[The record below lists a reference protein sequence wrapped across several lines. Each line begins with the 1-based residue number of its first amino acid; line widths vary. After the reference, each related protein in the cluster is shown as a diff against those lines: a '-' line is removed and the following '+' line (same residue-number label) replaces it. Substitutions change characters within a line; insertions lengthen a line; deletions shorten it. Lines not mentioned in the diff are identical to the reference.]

1 MHDAGRRCNTDGY
14 MLTLVENGDL
24 YAPEKR
30 GRSSV
35 LLVDGKIGLVGDIDR
50 GAVEATGLPVE
61 VIDATGCVVT
71 PGLIDP
77 HEHLLGGSGEGG
89 FSTQTPEITLSE
101 IVGAGI
107 TTVVGCLGVDT
118 TMKTLAGLLAKVK
131 GLCEEGLTAR
141 MWTGGYNVPPTTITG
156 TVRNDIMFVAEIIG
170 CGEVAISDERS
181 TEPEPREL
189 AKVVNDAH
197 NGGMLSGKAGVTH
210 FHVGDSERRMQCLRE
225 ITDRS
230 RFQTCPE
237 WLYATHIQRSEELMC
252 EAIDLARQGVT
263 IDIDV
268 MDRDLLKWLR
278 FYQQHRGPME
288 RLTISSDASQS
299 SPDVVLDQLRS
310 CVLEG
315 GFPLE
320 QVLPLATRN
329 TAEVLQLRSKGTLE
343 PGKDGDLLILKPGSL
358 ELHSVISRGKRM
370 MAEGELL
377 VSERFLEDTERR
389 IELHGQKN

>member
-1 MHDAGRRCNTDGY
+1 

-35 LLVDGKIGLVGDIDR
+35 LLVDGKIGLVGDVDR
-50 GAVEATGLPVE
+50 GALEATGLPVQ
-61 VIDATGCVVT
+61 VIDASGCVVT

-101 IVGAGI
+101 IVAGGI

-118 TMKTLAGLLAKVK
+118 TMKTLPGLLAKVK

-181 TEPEPREL
+181 TEPAPREL
-189 AKVVNDAH
+189 ARVVNDAH

-230 RFQTCPE
+230 RFQICPE
-237 WLYATHIQRSEELMC
+237 WLYATHIQRSEDLMC

-263 IDIDV
+263 VDIDV

-278 FYQQHRGPME
+278 FYQQHRGPLE

-299 SPDVVLDQLRS
+299 SPNVVLDQLRS

-343 PGKDGDLLILKPGSL
+343 PGKDGDLLILEPGSL
-358 ELHSVISRGKRM
+358 ELQSVISRGKRM

-377 VSERFLEDTERR
+377 ASEKFLEDTERR

>member
-1 MHDAGRRCNTDGY
+1 

-50 GAVEATGLPVE
+50 RAVESTGLPVE

-197 NGGMLSGKAGVTH
+197 NGGMLSGKAGLTH

-230 RFQTCPE
+230 RFQIRPE

-263 IDIDV
+263 VDIDV

-278 FYQQHRGPME
+278 FYRQHRGPLE

-299 SPDVVLDQLRS
+299 SPNVVLDQLRS

-315 GFPLE
+315 RFPLE

-329 TAEVLQLRSKGTLE
+329 TAEVLQLRSKGTVE
-343 PGKDGDLLILKPGSL
+343 PGKDGDLLILEPGSL
-358 ELHSVISRGKRM
+358 ELQSVIARGKRM

-377 VSERFLEDTERR
+377 ASERFLEDTERR

>member
-1 MHDAGRRCNTDGY
+1 
-14 MLTLVENGDL
+14 MLTLIENGEL

-35 LLVDGKIGLVGDIDR
+35 LLVDGKIGLVGGIDR
-50 GAVEATGLPVE
+50 SAVEASGLPVE
-61 VIDATGCVVT
+61 VIDAHGCLVT

-77 HEHLLGGSGEGG
+77 HEHLLGGSGEDG

-101 IVGAGI
+101 IVEGGI

-131 GLCEEGLTAR
+131 ALCEEGLTAR

-156 TVRNDIMFVAEIIG
+156 TVRNDILFIAEIIG

-189 AKVVNDAH
+189 ARLVNDAH

-210 FHVGDSERRMQCLRE
+210 FHVGDAERRMQCLRD

-230 RFQTCPE
+230 RFQVRHE
-237 WLYATHIQRSEELMC
+237 WLYATHVQRSEELMC
-252 EAIDLARQGVT
+252 EAIDLARQGIT
-263 IDIDV
+263 LDIDV
-268 MDRDLLKWLR
+268 VDHDLIKWLR
-278 FYQQHRGPME
+278 FYHQHHGPAD
-288 RLTISSDASQS
+288 RLTISSDASES
-299 SPDVVLDQLRS
+299 SPGTVLDQLRS

-320 QVLPLATRN
+320 QVLPFATKN
-329 TAEVLQLRSKGTLE
+329 TARVLQLRSKGCLE
-343 PGKDGDLLILKPGSL
+343 PGKDGDLLVLEPKSL
-358 ELHSVISRGKRM
+358 QLREVIARGKRM
-370 MAEGELL
+370 MAEGELK
-377 VSERFLEDTERR
+377 VSEKFLEDTERR
-389 IELHGQKN
+389 VELHGQKN

>member
-1 MHDAGRRCNTDGY
+1 
-14 MLTLVENGDL
+14 MLTLVENGEI

-30 GRSSV
+30 GRGSI
-35 LLVDGKIGLVGDIDR
+35 LLVDGKIGRIGQIDR
-50 GAVEATGLPVE
+50 SAIERTGLEVE
-61 VIDATGCVVT
+61 VIDASGCIVT

-77 HEHLLGGSGEGG
+77 HEHLLGGSGEEG

-101 IVGAGI
+101 IASAGI

-131 GLCEEGLTAR
+131 ALCEEGLTAR

-156 TVRNDIMFVAEIIG
+156 TVRNDIMFIAEVIG
-170 CGEVAISDERS
+170 CGELAISDERS

-197 NGGMLSGKAGVTH
+197 NGGMLSGKCGVTH

-230 RFQTCPE
+230 RFQVRPE
-237 WLYATHIQRSEELMC
+237 WLYATHVQRSEDLMC

-263 IDIDV
+263 VDIDV
-268 MDRDLLKWLR
+268 VDHDLVKWLR
-278 FYQQHRGPME
+278 FYQQHHGPND
-288 RLTISSDASQS
+288 RLTISSDASES
-299 SPDVVLDQLRS
+299 SPKTVLDQLRA

-315 GFPLE
+315 GFTLE
-320 QVLPLATRN
+320 QVLPFATKN
-329 TAEVLQLRSKGTLE
+329 TARVLQLQSKGCLE
-343 PGKDGDLLILKPGSL
+343 VGKDGDLLVLEPNSL
-358 ELHSVISRGKRM
+358 ELWEVIARGKRM
-370 MAEGELL
+370 MAEGQLK
-377 VSERFLEDTERR
+377 VSEKFLEETERR

>member
-1 MHDAGRRCNTDGY
+1 MGDGARGVTSNGY

-30 GRSSV
+30 GRTSI
-35 LLVDGKIGLVGDIDR
+35 LLVDGKIGRIGEIDR
-50 GAVEATGLPVE
+50 DAVEALGLPCQ
-61 VIDATGCVVT
+61 VIDATGCIVT

-77 HEHLLGGSGEGG
+77 HEHLLGGSGEDG
-89 FSTQTPEITLSE
+89 FSTQTPEISLSE
-101 IVGAGI
+101 IVEAGI

-156 TVRNDIMFVAEIIG
+156 TVRNDILFIAEVIG
-170 CGEVAISDERS
+170 CGELAISDERS

-189 AKVVNDAH
+189 ARVVNDAH

-210 FHVGDSERRMQCLRE
+210 FHVGESERRLQCLRE

-230 RFQTCPE
+230 RFQVKHE
-237 WLYATHIQRSEELMC
+237 WLYATHVQRSEELMC

-263 IDIDV
+263 LDIDV
-268 MDRDLLKWLR
+268 VDHDLVKWLK
-278 FYQQHRGPME
+278 FYQQHRGPAE

-299 SPDVVLDQLRS
+299 SPKAVWEQLRA

-315 GFPLE
+315 GFALE
-320 QVLPLATRN
+320 QVLPFATRN
-329 TAEVLQLRSKGTLE
+329 TAKVLQLRSKGSLE
-343 PGKDGDLLILKPGSL
+343 PGKDGDLLVLDPDSL
-358 ELHSVISRGKRM
+358 ELREVIARGKRM
-370 MAEGELL
+370 MAEGELK
-377 VSERFLEDTERR
+377 VRENFLDDTDRR

>member
-1 MHDAGRRCNTDGY
+1 
-14 MLTLVENGDL
+14 MLTLIENGEL
-24 YAPEKR
+24 YTPEKR
-30 GRSSV
+30 GRGSI
-35 LLVDGKIGLVGDIDR
+35 LLVDGKIGKTGQIDR
-50 GAVEATGLPVE
+50 SAVEALGLELE
-61 VIDATGCVVT
+61 VIDAAGCIVT

-77 HEHLLGGSGEGG
+77 HEHLLGGSGEDG
-89 FSTQTPEITLSE
+89 FSTQTPEISLSE
-101 IVGAGI
+101 IVGGGI

-156 TVRNDIMFVAEIIG
+156 TVRNDIMFVAEVIG
-170 CGEVAISDERS
+170 CGELAIADERS

-210 FHVGDSERRMQCLRE
+210 FHVGDAERRLQCLRE

-230 RFQTCPE
+230 RFQVRPD
-237 WLYATHIQRSEELMC
+237 WLYATHVQRSEGLMC

-263 IDIDV
+263 LDIDV
-268 MDRDLLKWLR
+268 VDHDLIKWLR
-278 FYQQHRGPME
+278 FYQQHHGPSE

-299 SPDVVLDQLRS
+299 SPKAVLDQLRA

-315 GFPLE
+315 GFSLE
-320 QVLPLATRN
+320 QVLPFATKN
-329 TAEVLQLRSKGTLE
+329 TAKILQLRSKGCIE
-343 PGKDGDLLILKPGSL
+343 VGKDGDLLVLDPESL
-358 ELHSVISRGKRM
+358 ELREVIARGKRM
-370 MAEGELL
+370 IAEGQLI
-377 VSERFLEDTERR
+377 VNERFLEDTERS

>member
-1 MHDAGRRCNTDGY
+1 

-50 GAVEATGLPVE
+50 GALEATGLPVE

-77 HEHLLGGSGEGG
+77 HEHLLGGSGEAG

-189 AKVVNDAH
+189 AKLVNDAH

-230 RFQTCPE
+230 RFQIRPE

-252 EAIDLARQGVT
+252 EAIDLARQGITV
-263 IDIDV
+263 DIDV

-278 FYQQHRGPME
+278 FYQQQRGPLE

-299 SPDVVLDQLRS
+299 SPNVVLDQLRS

-343 PGKDGDLLILKPGSL
+343 PGKDGDLLILEPGSL
-358 ELHSVISRGKRM
+358 ELQSVISRGKRM

-377 VSERFLEDTERR
+377 ASERFLEDTERR

>member
-1 MHDAGRRCNTDGY
+1 

-50 GAVEATGLPVE
+50 GALEATGLPVE

-189 AKVVNDAH
+189 AKVVNDTH
-197 NGGMLSGKAGVTH
+197 NGGMLSDKAGVTH

-230 RFQTCPE
+230 RFQIRPE

-252 EAIDLARQGVT
+252 EAIDLARQGITV
-263 IDIDV
+263 DIDV

-278 FYQQHRGPME
+278 FYQQQRGPLE

-299 SPDVVLDQLRS
+299 SPNVVLDQLRS

-343 PGKDGDLLILKPGSL
+343 PGKDGDLLILEPGSL
-358 ELHSVISRGKRM
+358 KLQSVISRGKRM

-377 VSERFLEDTERR
+377 ASERFLEDTERR

>member
-1 MHDAGRRCNTDGY
+1 

-35 LLVDGKIGLVGDIDR
+35 LLVDGKIGLVGDVGR
-50 GAVEATGLPVE
+50 GALEATGLPVQ
-61 VIDATGCVVT
+61 VIDASGCVVT

-101 IVGAGI
+101 IVAGGI

-118 TMKTLAGLLAKVK
+118 MMKTLAGLLAKVK

-181 TEPEPREL
+181 TEPAPREL

-230 RFQTCPE
+230 RFQIRPE
-237 WLYATHIQRSEELMC
+237 WLYATHIQRSEDLMC

-263 IDIDV
+263 VDIDV

-278 FYQQHRGPME
+278 FYQQHRGPLE

-299 SPDVVLDQLRS
+299 SPNVVLDQLRS

-329 TAEVLQLRSKGTLE
+329 TAEVLQLRSKGSLE
-343 PGKDGDLLILKPGSL
+343 PGKDGDLLILDPGSL
-358 ELHSVISRGKRM
+358 ELQSVISRGKRM

-377 VSERFLEDTERR
+377 ASEKFLEETERR

>member
-1 MHDAGRRCNTDGY
+1 
-14 MLTLVENGDL
+14 MLTLVENGEL

-30 GRSSV
+30 GRGSV
-35 LLVDGKIGLVGDIDR
+35 LLVDGKIGRIGQIDR
-50 GAVEATGLPVE
+50 SAVEAVGLE
-61 VIDATGCVVT
+61 LQVIDATGCIVT

-77 HEHLLGGSGEGG
+77 HEHLLGGSGESG
-89 FSTQTPEITLSE
+89 FASQTPEISLSE

-118 TMKTLAGLLAKVK
+118 SMKTLAGLLAKVK

-141 MWTGGYNVPPTTITG
+141 MWTGGYNVPPTTVTG
-156 TVRNDIMFVAEIIG
+156 TVRNDIMFIAEVIG
-170 CGEVAISDERS
+170 CGELAISDERS

-230 RFQTCPE
+230 RFQIRPE
-237 WLYATHIQRSEELMC
+237 WLYATHVQRSEDLMC
-252 EAIDLARQGVT
+252 EAIDLARQGITV
-263 IDIDV
+263 DIDV
-268 MDRDLLKWLR
+268 VDHDLIKWLK
-278 FYQQHRGPME
+278 FYQQHRGPAE
-288 RLTISSDASQS
+288 RLTISSDASES
-299 SPDVVLDQLRS
+299 SPKNVLEQLRA

-315 GFPLE
+315 GFTLE
-320 QVLPLATRN
+320 QVLPLATKN
-329 TAEVLQLRSKGTLE
+329 TARILKLPSKGCIE
-343 PGKDGDLLILKPGSL
+343 AGKDADLLVLDRESL
-358 ELHSVISRGKRM
+358 ELREVIARGKRM
-370 MAEGELL
+370 MAEGELK
-377 VSERFLEDTERR
+377 VTEKFLEETERR

>member
-1 MHDAGRRCNTDGY
+1 
-14 MLTLVENGDL
+14 MLTLIENGDL
-24 YAPEKR
+24 YAPDKL

-35 LLVDGKIGLVGDIDR
+35 LLVDGKIGQIGHIDR
-50 GAVEATGLPVE
+50 DAVEGLGLPCQL
-61 VIDATGCVVT
+61 IDASGCIVT

-77 HEHLLGGSGEGG
+77 HQHLLGGSGEDG
-89 FSTQTPEITLSE
+89 FSTQTPEISLSE
-101 IVGAGI
+101 IVEAGI

-156 TVRNDIMFVAEIIG
+156 SVRNDILFIAEVIG
-170 CGEVAISDERS
+170 CGELAISDERS

-189 AKVVNDAH
+189 ARVVNDAH

-230 RFQTCPE
+230 RFQVRPE
-237 WLYATHIQRSEELMC
+237 WLYATHVQRSEGLMC

-263 IDIDV
+263 LDIDV
-268 MDRDLLKWLR
+268 VDHDLIKWLK
-278 FYQQHRGPME
+278 FYQQHRGPAE
-288 RLTISSDASQS
+288 RLTISSDASES
-299 SPDVVLDQLRS
+299 SPKNVLEQLRA

-315 GFPLE
+315 GFSLE
-320 QVLPLATRN
+320 QVLPLATKN
-329 TAEVLQLRSKGTLE
+329 TARVLKLRSKGCLE
-343 PGKDGDLLILKPGSL
+343 PGKDGDLLVLDPESL
-358 ELHSVISRGKRM
+358 ELREVIARGKRM
-370 MAEGELL
+370 MAEGELE
-377 VSERFLEDTERR
+377 VSEKFLEDTERR

>member
-1 MHDAGRRCNTDGY
+1 
-14 MLTLVENGDL
+14 
-24 YAPEKR
+24 
-30 GRSSV
+30 
-35 LLVDGKIGLVGDIDR
+35 
-50 GAVEATGLPVE
+50 